1 MEHDSSLDR
10 IESLLR
16 SGLAALDCPVEL
28 APRLA
33 SLASLVARRA
43 ERLNLTAHRGAD
55 EIARR
60 LVLEALA
67 LGHALPAQSP
77 ASIADLGSGA
87 GFPGLPLAILW
98 PSCRV
103 TLVEARERRHHFQ
116 RAAIRSLGL
125 RNATAIRG
133 RAEELATTPHQV
145 VVAQAI
151 AEPELALAWMS
162 RWSAPEGW
170 IVLPQSADAPP
181 PGLPPGIRWIETR
194 RYTVPDGPERLL
206 WIGALDPGRR
216 V

>member
-1 MEHDSSLDR
+1 M
-10 IESLLR
+10 
-16 SGLAALDCPVEL
+16 ALDFPVGH
-28 APRLA
+28 AARLA
-33 SLASLVARRA
+33 ELTDLVARRA
-43 ERLNLTAHRGAD
+43 ERLNLTAHRGGEA
-55 EIARR
+55 IARR

-67 LGHALPAQSP
+67 LGRALPEQCP

-116 RAAIRSLGL
+116 REVIRSLAL

-133 RAEELATTPHQV
+133 RAEDLAATPHRI

-151 AEPELALAWMS
+151 AEPELALRWMA
-162 RWSAPEGW
+162 RWAAPEGW
-170 IVLPQSADAPP
+170 IVLPQSGEAVLPDI
-181 PGLPPGIRWIETR
+181 PPGIQWRETR
-194 RYTVPDGPERLL
+194 RYTVPLDGPTRSL
-206 WIGALDPGRR
+206 WIGALDPGSA